1 MDFKKLPL
9 SNSFMFGEVM
19 RNESLCKLFIE
30 ELLHCKIAKLEF
42 INKESDM
49 ADSPYNHGIRL
60 DVYLADERG
69 THYDI
74 EMQNTA
80 ESLERRS
87 RYYQSGIDRRILEK
101 GADYDELPES
111 FIIFICNYDPLGLGL
126 AKYERVSMF
135 KGTNREY
142 NDGSHVIFL
151 NTHYTDASMVSPGIS
166 EYLDYIRSND
176 DEIPFSSQLAKEA
189 RDLTIKVRNDEEKEV
204 SFMTYQQKMRDVFK
218 EGQSEGKSEELS
230 ANVHSMWKKGLS
242 VPEIANLLDKTTE
255 VIQSIVSKFTTPVQP
270 N

>member
-1 MDFKKLPL
+1 
-9 SNSFMFGEVM
+9 
-19 RNESLCKLFIE
+19 
-30 ELLHCKIAKLEF
+30 
-42 INKESDM
+42 M

-111 FIIFICNYDPLGLGL
+111 FIIFICNYDPLGLGF
-126 AKYERVSMF
+126 AKYERISMF
-135 KGTNREY
+135 KDTNREY

-151 NTHYTDASMVSPGIS
+151 NTHYADASMVSPSIS

-176 DEIPFSSQLAKEA
+176 DEIPFRSQLAQEA

-218 EGQSEGKSEELS
+218 EGQSEELS

-242 VPEIANLLDKTTE
+242 VPEIASLLDKTNE